1 MSLLRVFARRVA
13 FGAVTAWGVVTVVFL
28 TFTQTPDWV
37 ADQVAGD
44 IRAAELS
51 GIGGGGP
58 SVNPDTVDR
67 EETSGMIEEALAE
80 YAGARGFDRPL
91 HEQYVDWMGD
101 MLTLNWGTSFSGE
114 EVFPMVTDATV
125 RTAMYVVPSVVLAVL
140 IGTLVGLYAALSP
153 DSRLANT
160 GRLGSYAVF
169 AVPSFWIGG
178 MFISASRG
186 GIIGDSPLLF
196 DHVLPIALVTMTL
209 LGGYVSYSRAYAKE
223 FVSAD
228 FVTLVRAKGA
238 GPVRVARHVL
248 RNAAIPLVAMLFTE
262 ALGLLVLGIFVIE
275 VLFGIE
281 GFGLVFFEAIDGRDL
296 PVLLGSAL
304 VIILVAV
311 LGNVI
316 QDLSYHYLDPR
327 VEEQ

>member
-1 MSLLRVFARRVA
+1 MSLLRVFARRIA
-13 FGAVTAWGVVTVVFL
+13 FGVVTAWAVLTTVFL

-37 ADQVAGD
+37 AQQIAAG
-44 IRAAELS
+44 AGGA
-51 GIGGGGP
+51 GITIGM
-58 SVNPDTVDR
+58 NPEHAPDMDERQANVQA
-67 EETSGMIEEALAE
+67 ALADYME
-80 YAGARGFDRPL
+80 SRGFDRPL

-101 MLTLNWGTSFSGE
+101 MLTLNWGTSFATSE

-140 IGTLVGLYAALSP
+140 IGTLIGLYAALS
-153 DSRLANT
+153 DSWLAKSSRLSA
-160 GRLGSYAVF
+160 YAVF

-228 FVTLVRAKGA
+228 FVMLVRAKGA

-262 ALGLLVLGIFVIE
+262 ALGLLVLGIFVTE
-275 VLFGIE
+275 VLFGID
-281 GFGLVFFEAIDGRDL
+281 GFGIVFFDAVDERDL

-327 VEEQ
+327 VEE